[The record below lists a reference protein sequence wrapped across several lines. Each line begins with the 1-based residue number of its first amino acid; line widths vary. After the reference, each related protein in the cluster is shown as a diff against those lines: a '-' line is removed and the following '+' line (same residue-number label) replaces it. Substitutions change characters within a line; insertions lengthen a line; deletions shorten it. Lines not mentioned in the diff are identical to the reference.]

1 MGLWLLVVAALV
13 GGPAAGR
20 AAPAEWP
27 GPYPGIAFEELQ
39 PLVRAN
45 AIFLLDVRNRSELL
59 DPGRLPNSHNLPLH
73 ELDEALTLTATD
85 FREKYGFVLPPPE
98 QEMVLSCQ
106 SGFRAQAAAAKMI
119 PAGYGN
125 LRLYYGSF
133 KDWARRGA
141 PVSRVIPAEDV
152 RRRLAGG
159 KGLVLDIRPAA
170 IRDKEGHVTGSRAL
184 PAEELAGALLL
195 PPSGFEK
202 KFGFRKPLY
211 DDQLTVLGG
220 GKDRALDSVAVF
232 NERGYFDL
240 RLYLGPMDNLGAET
254 GTAAK

>member
-1 MGLWLLVVAALV
+1 MEVAVEVLVWGKFAFWCLAVQRAVSRFHASPMILKCCDLNAPNLHCNVAALV

-59 DPGRLPNSHNLPLH
+59 DQGRPPNSHNLPLH
-73 ELDEALTLTATD
+73 ELNEALTLTAAA

-98 QEMVLSCQ
+98 QEMVLMCY
-106 SGFRAQAAAAKMI
+106 SGLRAEAAAAKMI

-141 PVSRVIPAEDV
+141 PVSREIPAETCGAAC
-152 RRRLAGG
+152 RWQGPGAGY
-159 KGLVLDIRPAA
+159 
-170 IRDKEGHVTGSRAL
+170 S
-184 PAEELAGALLL
+184 
-195 PPSGFEK
+195 PSGD
-202 KFGFRKPLY
+202 P
-211 DDQLTVLGG
+211 
-220 GKDRALDSVAVF
+220 
-232 NERGYFDL
+232 
-240 RLYLGPMDNLGAET
+240 
-254 GTAAK
+254 